1 MDVQKLK
8 DVILERENT
17 NDEYDYGIEQCHKKM
32 INIITQDPEGTIAF
46 LKSEC
51 TASEFSW
58 LSEIFDEIVT
68 ATNNRGIVDALY
80 FLLEK
85 YPEESKTYNI
95 RTFVESAEQCLN

>member
-1 MDVQKLK
+1 MDIQKLK

-32 INIITQDPEGTIAF
+32 LDIISQDPEGTIAY
-46 LKSEC
+46 LRNEC

-58 LSEIFDEIVT
+58 LSEIFDEIAET
-68 ATNNRGIVDALY
+68 TNSREIIDAFY

-85 YPEESKTYNI
+85 YPEESETYNI
-95 RTFVESAEQCLN
+95 RAFVESAEQCLK

>member
-32 INIITQDPEGTIAF
+32 LDIISQDTDGAITF
-46 LKSEC
+46 LRNEC

-58 LSEIFDEIVT
+58 LSEIFDEIAET
-68 ATNNRGIVDALY
+68 TNSRSQVH
-80 FLLEK
+80 K
-85 YPEESKTYNI
+85 
-95 RTFVESAEQCLN
+95 VV